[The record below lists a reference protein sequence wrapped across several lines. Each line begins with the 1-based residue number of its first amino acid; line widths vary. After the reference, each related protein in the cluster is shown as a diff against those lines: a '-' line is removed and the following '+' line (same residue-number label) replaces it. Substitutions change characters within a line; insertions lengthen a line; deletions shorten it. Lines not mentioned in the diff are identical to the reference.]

1 MLLGEQGVDRRRQVG
16 QAVLQLVKFVARRAV
31 VVVVVVVRVLV
42 AARTGRLGLLS
53 AAWFAGM
60 PAAVGQGDDLLGVV
74 GQRFADLLLQG
85 SVVVVEVPEEV
96 PGAGSDHAG
105 TIAPR

>member
-1 MLLGEQGVDRRRQVG
+1 
-16 QAVLQLVKFVARRAV
+16 VLQLVKFVGRRAV
-31 VVVVVVVRVLV
+31 VVVVPMVVVPMVVVPMVVVTVRVLV

-60 PAAVGQGDDLLGVV
+60 PAAFGQSDDLLGVV